1 MLTHAQRAK
10 LETEN
15 EKLSVESFKED
26 TWLNVCNYFCTRCS
40 LQHYIRT
47 ILEKK

>member
-1 MLTHAQRAK
+1 MLTNAQKAK

-15 EKLSVESFKED
+15 EKLSVESFEED
-26 TWLNVCNYFCTRCS
+26 TWLNVCNYFCARCY